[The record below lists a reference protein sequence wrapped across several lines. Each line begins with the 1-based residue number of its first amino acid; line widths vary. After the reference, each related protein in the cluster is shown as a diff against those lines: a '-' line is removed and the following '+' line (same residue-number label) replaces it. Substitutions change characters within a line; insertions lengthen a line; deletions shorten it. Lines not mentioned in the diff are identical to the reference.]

1 MLNYPIKFSP
11 LFKEKIWGG
20 SKLKTVLHKNCSE
33 NNIGESWEI
42 SDINENAS
50 IVAEGEF
57 KGKTL
62 KELIVKYKGSLV
74 GKKNYASFKN
84 NFPLLI
90 KFIDTQKPLSIQVHP
105 NNSLA
110 KKRHNHMG
118 KNEMWYIMQAE
129 KNAKLVVG
137 LKKGVDKL
145 DYINSLK
152 NNSIE
157 QIIHTEKVA
166 EGDTFFVPAGK
177 VHAIGSGIL
186 LVEIQQ
192 TSDITYRIYDYN
204 RVDPKTKKKRDLH
217 TNLALDAIDFNSF
230 SNGKIQYENK
240 VNVSNKIIH
249 THFFK
254 VNKINVQK
262 QINVNYSKL
271 DSFVIYIGIKG
282 TVELKSKDKTYILK
296 KGETILLPA
305 TIKLLELKSTNAS
318 LLEVFL

>member
-1 MLNYPIKFSP
+1 MLNHPIKFLP
-11 LFKEKIWGG
+11 LLKEKIWGG
-20 SKLKTVLHKNCSE
+20 NKLKTVLRKNCLE

-42 SDINENAS
+42 SDVNESIS

-62 KELIVKYKGSLV
+62 KELIIKYKENLV

-90 KFIDTQKPLSIQVHP
+90 KFIDTKKPLSIQVHP
-105 NNSLA
+105 NNDLA

-129 KNAKLVVG
+129 KNAELVVG
-137 LKKGVDKL
+137 LKKGTNKTNYL
-145 DYINSLK
+145 NSLK

-166 EGDTFFVPAGK
+166 KGNAFFIPAGK
-177 VHAIGSGIL
+177 IHAIGSEIL

-217 TNLALDAIDFNSF
+217 TNLALEAINFNSF
-230 SNGKIQYENK
+230 SNGKIQYENN
-240 VNVSNKIIH
+240 VNASNKILH
-249 THFFK
+249 TAFFK
-254 VNKINVQK
+254 VNKINLQK
-262 QINVNYSKL
+262 KININYSKL

-282 TVELKSKDKTYILK
+282 TVELNIKGEKFILK
-296 KGETILLPA
+296 KGETMLLPA
-305 TIKLLELKSTNAS
+305 TIKLLQLKSANAS